1 MVADRPQ
8 PWLIMHRA
16 AESRR
21 RLAAALQSGAL
32 QSGALR
38 SGADFVEVDLRL
50 GARVE
55 CRHDALVVPWLP
67 LLTQRHLLPRV
78 RLRRLWLEEI
88 RPPARLFLDFK
99 EDDPRLVE
107 QSVDTMRR
115 SGLLSTAAASTPY
128 WRLLDRLAAIAPGVE
143 RYYSVGRK
151 QTQRWEAYR
160 ARLAGGEA
168 GGRGIAAPQPGDARA
183 APASRGGRTAGA
195 RLSRERCVAG
205 GAAGGG
211 GRGRT
216 DQRSAGAGARVAG
229 AVGESGGVK
238 AFVKA
243 VVKAASTAA
252 RTWAAKRA

>member
-1 MVADRPQ
+1 MPADRPQ
-8 PWLIMHRA
+8 PWLIVHRA

-21 RLAAALQSGAL
+21 RLAA
-32 QSGALR
+32 ALR

-50 GARVE
+50 GAGVE

-67 LLTQRHLLPRV
+67 FLTQRHRFPRL

-107 QSVDTMRR
+107 QAVDTIRR

-151 QTQRWEAYR
+151 QSHRWEAYS
-160 ARLAGGEA
+160 ARLARGEA
-168 GGRGIAAPQPGDARA
+168 GAGVSLHRSLATPERLQRVAAAGLRALVYPVNDASLGERLVA
-183 APASRGGRTAGA
+183 EGAGGLISDRPTLVRVWRERWGGREA
-195 RLSRERCVAG
+195 
-205 GAAGGG
+205 
-211 GRGRT
+211 
-216 DQRSAGAGARVAG
+216 
-229 AVGESGGVK
+229 
-238 AFVKA
+238 
-243 VVKAASTAA
+243 
-252 RTWAAKRA
+252 

>member
-21 RLAAALQSGAL
+21 RLAAAL

-168 GGRGIAAPQPGDARA
+168 GAGVSLHRSLATPERLQQVAAAGLRALVYPVNDASLGERLVAEGAGGLISDRPALVRGWRERWG
-183 APASRGGRTAGA
+183 
-195 RLSRERCVAG
+195 SREG
-205 GAAGGG
+205 
-211 GRGRT
+211 
-216 DQRSAGAGARVAG
+216 
-229 AVGESGGVK
+229 
-238 AFVKA
+238 
-243 VVKAASTAA
+243 
-252 RTWAAKRA
+252 

>member
-21 RLAAALQSGAL
+21 RLAAAL

-115 SGLLSTAAASTPY
+115 SGLLSSGGGIDAVLAAAGPAG
-128 WRLLDRLAAIAPGVE
+128 RDR
-143 RYYSVGRK
+143 
-151 QTQRWEAYR
+151 
-160 ARLAGGEA
+160 AGGGA
-168 GGRGIAAPQPGDARA
+168 VLLGGAQANAAV
-183 APASRGGRTAGA
+183 GG
-195 RLSRERCVAG
+195 LSR
-205 GAAGGG
+205 AAGGG
-211 GRGRT
+211 GG
-216 DQRSAGAGARVAG
+216 GAGVSLHRSLATPERLQQVAAAGLRALVYPVNDASLGERLVAEG
-229 AVGESGGVK
+229 AGGLISDRPALVRGWRERWG
-238 AFVKA
+238 
-243 VVKAASTAA
+243 S
-252 RTWAAKRA
+252 REG

>member
-21 RLAAALQSGAL
+21 RLAAAL

-67 LLTQRHLLPRV
+67 LLTQRHLLSRV
-78 RLRRLWLEEI
+78 RRLWLEEI

-168 GGRGIAAPQPGDARA
+168 GAGVALHRSLATPERLQQVAAAGLR
-183 APASRGGRTAGA
+183 GA